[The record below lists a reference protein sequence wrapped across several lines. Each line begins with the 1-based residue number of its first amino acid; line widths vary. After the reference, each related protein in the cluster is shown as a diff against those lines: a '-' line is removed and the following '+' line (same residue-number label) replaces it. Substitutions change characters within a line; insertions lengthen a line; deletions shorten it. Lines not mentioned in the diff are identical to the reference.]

1 MSTRSGGKGHAARH
15 VAATKQGLLA
25 RGFFGLA
32 GYILSALRDLLRTR
46 ALRDCYEL
54 VNVNK

>member
-1 MSTRSGGKGHAARH
+1 MPPDM
-15 VAATKQGLLA
+15 LLQQNKDCWLE
-25 RGFFGLA
+25 GFFGLA

-46 ALRDCYEL
+46 ALRDCFEL